1 MTIQITTS
9 ANIYANSLLETGLNN
24 DAVIKDLSTIG
35 KILKSSSDLQSVMIN
50 PAIPSDKKFDILQE
64 VFKNQINDKMINFLK
79 ILIDKNK
86 FTELEQ
92 IKQAYILAADEADN
106 IQRVEIISAIEL
118 QENQKQRLVNKL
130 SDKYK
135 KNIAAS
141 WSVDEDIIGGLIIK
155 TKDEVTDNSIKNK
168 LERLSKIR
176 G

>member
-1 MTIQITTS
+1 MTIQVTTS
-9 ANIYANSLLETGLNN
+9 ANIYANSLLETGLNK
-24 DAVIKDLSTIG
+24 DAVIKDLSTIE

-106 IQRVEIISAIEL
+106 IQRVEIISAVEL